1 MRTEEEITKAI
12 DQYADMVKKICFIQM
27 KQQCD
32 VDVFFKLF
40 LLNMQMVRILTVLSM
55 RKLELFE
62 SQ

>member
-32 VDVFFKLF
+32 VDDIFQTVFIK
-40 LLNMQMVRILTVLSM
+40 V
-55 RKLELFE
+55 
-62 SQ
+62 